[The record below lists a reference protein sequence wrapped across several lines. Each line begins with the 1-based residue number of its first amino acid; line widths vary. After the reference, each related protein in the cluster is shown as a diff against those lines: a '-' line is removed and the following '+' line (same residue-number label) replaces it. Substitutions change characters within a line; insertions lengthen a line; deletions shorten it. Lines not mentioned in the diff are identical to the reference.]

1 MQKDVKFL
9 ESKNVC
15 LGAKIVKGAY
25 LEYEKLHMKEHQH
38 TGMYP
43 LYKGGVKGGG

>member
-15 LGAKIVKGAY
+15 LGAKIVRGAY
-25 LEYEKLHMKEHQH
+25 LEYEKMFMKEHPGA
-38 TGMYP
+38 GMYP
-43 LYKGGVKGGG
+43 V